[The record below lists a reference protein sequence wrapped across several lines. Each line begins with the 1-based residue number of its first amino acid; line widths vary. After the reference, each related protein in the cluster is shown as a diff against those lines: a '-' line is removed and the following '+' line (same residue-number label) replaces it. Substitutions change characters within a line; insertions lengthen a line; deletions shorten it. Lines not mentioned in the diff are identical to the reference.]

1 MGPFMK
7 DDLLISPVKN
17 EIPNSKFFKKN
28 SQKES
33 KIDQSTELS
42 KIIKKPPHTE
52 FLKRFVLSCSQTHYI
67 ITCSNECFK
76 YFSSFRS
83 KKSDSLNLMKV
94 TVITIVLSMDRC
106 FQVGQDRWTRE
117 EKCVKV
123 YKNGFKLEE
132 MQKLYEKSLFT
143 KF

>member
-1 MGPFMK
+1 
-7 DDLLISPVKN
+7 
-17 EIPNSKFFKKN
+17 
-28 SQKES
+28 
-33 KIDQSTELS
+33 
-42 KIIKKPPHTE
+42 
-52 FLKRFVLSCSQTHYI
+52 
-67 ITCSNECFK
+67 
-76 YFSSFRS
+76 
-83 KKSDSLNLMKV
+83 MKV

-117 EKCVKV
+117 KKCVKV